1 MHVKFKGQ
9 GLILCEENQII
20 LQEIV
25 KNVTETQKKSPDQTC
40 RLTILAGGDGAVLA
54 IGVNL

>member
-9 GLILCEENQII
+9 GLVECLGNQII

-25 KNVTETQKKSPDQTC
+25 KNVTETQKKIT
-40 RLTILAGGDGAVLA
+40 
-54 IGVNL
+54 